1 MSDAT
6 FELQSIA
13 VAKAYASQDDWV
25 CRAINESGIE
35 VPERF
40 ADMFAAR
47 VDPSKC
53 KRVVFKNATDLAQH
67 MGRLE
72 QAREWFLTHVP
83 KSFQPHST
91 IGS

>member
-6 FELQSIA
+6 FELQSTA
-13 VAKAYASQDDWV
+13 VAKAYASQGDWV
-25 CRAINESGIE
+25 CQAINESGIE

-53 KRVVFKNATDLAQH
+53 KRVDFKSATDLAQH
-67 MGRLE
+67 MERLE
-72 QAREWFLTHVP
+72 QARVWFLTYVP
-83 KSFQPHST
+83 ASFQPHSN
-91 IGS
+91 IGY